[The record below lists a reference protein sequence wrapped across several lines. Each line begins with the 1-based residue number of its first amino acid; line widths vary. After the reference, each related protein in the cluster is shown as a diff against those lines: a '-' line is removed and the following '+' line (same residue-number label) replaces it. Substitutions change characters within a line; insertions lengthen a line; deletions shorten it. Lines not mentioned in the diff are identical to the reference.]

1 MPEASRKPQAP
12 LGTVTFLFT
21 DIEGST
27 VRWEQ
32 HPQAMKVAQ
41 SLHDNILR
49 DAIETNGG
57 YIFQTIGD
65 AVCAAFPT
73 APQAVVAAS
82 FAQRALY
89 RQDWGEVGTLRVRMA
104 LHTGDAGSTDG
115 TYSGPA
121 FDRTARLLPIGHGG
135 QTLLTLTTEQLVR
148 DLLPSGTM
156 LLDMGERRFR
166 DLLHNE
172 HVFSLQVEGLPHEF
186 PPLKTLEGT
195 SNNLPIR
202 STTLVGRKK
211 ELAEC
216 RKLLRRADV
225 RLLTLLGPGGIGK
238 TRLALHL
245 GASMLDDFADG
256 VFAVALAHITDP
268 ALVAPAIAQAL
279 SVRQIRSESIISVL
293 TDYLRGKRILLILDN
308 YEQILESA
316 PLVWELLSA
325 APSLKVVVTSRS
337 ALDLAAEHIYE
348 VPALSLPEA
357 GESHDITGLAR
368 YEAVNLFAER
378 ARAVKPDFALTTDN
392 AQAVVGICA
401 QLDGLPLAVEL
412 AAARIKILSPQAMLA
427 RLSSKLKLLTGGGH
441 DLPERQQTLRAT
453 IEWSHDLLNQDEKK
467 LFRWFSVFI
476 NGAPLE
482 AVEAIAVAY
491 PGRRFGRPGSDRC

>member
-1 MPEASRKPQAP
+1 MTEESHKPHAP
-12 LGTVTFLFT
+12 VGTVTFLFT

-49 DAIETNGG
+49 DAIEANGG

-65 AVCAAFPT
+65 AFCAAFPT
-73 APQAVVAAS
+73 APQAVAAAS
-82 FAQRALY
+82 SAQRALF

-148 DLLPSGTM
+148 ELLPSGTT

-166 DLLHNE
+166 DLLHSE

-195 SNNLPIR
+195 PNNLPIR

-216 RKLLRRADV
+216 RKLLRRAECAFSPCSA
-225 RLLTLLGPGGIGK
+225 REASARPG
-238 TRLALHL
+238 LALHL
-245 GASMLDDFADG
+245 GASMLDDFTDG
-256 VFAVALAHITDP
+256 VFGVALAHITDP

-279 SVRQIRSESIISVL
+279 SVRQIRSEPIISVL

-308 YEQILESA
+308 LRADTVICPSDLG
-316 PLVWELLSA
+316 VTIGGT
-325 APSLKVVVTSRS
+325 SLKVVVTSRS

-357 GESHDITGLAR
+357 GE
-368 YEAVNLFAER
+368 
-378 ARAVKPDFALTTDN
+378 
-392 AQAVVGICA
+392 
-401 QLDGLPLAVEL
+401 
-412 AAARIKILSPQAMLA
+412 
-427 RLSSKLKLLTGGGH
+427 LL
-441 DLPERQQTLRAT
+441 
-453 IEWSHDLLNQDEKK
+453 
-467 LFRWFSVFI
+467 
-476 NGAPLE
+476 
-482 AVEAIAVAY
+482 
-491 PGRRFGRPGSDRC
+491 